1 MTDPDSAELD
11 AIKELKASPGYAL
24 VVERINE
31 ELERKRSAFETLPPS
46 MPDSFRHTKGY
57 VQALRMVLTI
67 PEILANE
74 LKEQK

>member
-1 MTDPDSAELD
+1 VTDPDSAELD
-11 AIKELKASPGYAL
+11 AIKELKDSPGYAL

-31 ELERKRSAFETLPPS
+31 ELHRKRQILEMLGPEQHFARTQ
-46 MPDSFRHTKGY
+46 GY
-57 VQALRMVLTI
+57 IEALRMVLTI

>member
-11 AIKELKASPGYAL
+11 SIKELKDSPGYSL

-31 ELERKRSAFETLPPS
+31 ELERKRHNLEFVGPELYFIRTQ
-46 MPDSFRHTKGY
+46 GY
-57 VQALRMVLTI
+57 IEALRMVLTI

-74 LKEQK
+74 LKEQKL